1 MFKKKRGR
9 PSNAYKRKVKTMK
22 ILSLASIIAISGITI
37 YGLSGYIKEN
47 NDRLG
52 ASIEK
57 AKYYYTGEQNW
68 EYNGVRY
75 SCETGKG
82 TRYGNTQCA
91 IFREPASD
99 HYVETCDSRLAGS
112 SYDGYK
118 HCKDKCKGPD
128 GKGSI
133 KEEYIGKCIKWNK
146 KSDGSY
152 TYFHKD
158 RAVVYYCQ
166 EEKASDDSEVKPE
179 NVVSKNG
186 KCAENI
192 TDAKKHEQETEPF
205 TSSNIKCND
214 DKTIT
219 FTVVSNNGKISKC
232 EGSSNGTNWEDRK
245 CSKESKKTINSKYYY
260 HKLTNESGTSRTYN
274 LSSYCTT
281 PSQSPTPSNTGE
293 TPTNDGKTNDS
304 NDTPSEQNNDN
315 PSNEDK
321 PKELPELKIISSNGT
336 NLTNKEYSRNLCT
349 NSPFYISGAKVSEVS
364 IKSDKLKI
372 TNSLEKT
379 STDKAIIEPSKE
391 IKKGEKVQITV
402 TREEDK
408 KEAKVTFVNNTDCES
423 LKVCKKLGK
432 ININHGM
439 TIMDKKVITL
449 KQDAYFGLNLW
460 VYPINVNEKS
470 SQIDWKSSNPNV
482 VEIIKKSDQGIQIHA
497 KAKSNKTVKISASLG
512 GKTTYFKVKVN
523 AKKGKNNPGGYDNAP
538 KMVNCE
544 EKKSIEKAKIENIP
558 DQEYTGKVITPTI
571 KVTVDSKELKN
582 GTDYELVYSNN
593 VNPGTAKV
601 RIIGKGLYTR
611 SKVVTFT
618 IKSSEEKISRITV
631 SKKTRNLSD
640 EKCSTDPL
648 KVTFTNV
655 EDINIEDVYYSTD
668 NGAKW
673 NVLNSEKEG
682 PNATITLNKTYNYLL
697 IKVKDEEGNYS
708 KIYGPYNI
716 NIQKS
721 CNTLKKVTTIKI
733 SGIKKENKLT
743 KRIKV
748 KIQAKSNI
756 KTIQISTDGK
766 KTWVVS
772 KKCTINKNEATCNI
786 DSKHKSL
793 YYRVITVN
801 NEYQEFGEYIVK

>member
-37 YGLSGYIKEN
+37 YGLSGYIKGN

-52 ASIEK
+52 ASVTA
-57 AKYYYTGEQNW
+57 AKHKYSGDKEWVYYGKTY
-68 EYNGVRY
+68 Y
-75 SCETGKG
+75 CEGDY
-82 TRYGNTQCA
+82 TRYGDIACAKYTKAKVGYTCNTDLMHD
-91 IFREPASD
+91 SD
-99 HYVETCDSRLAGS
+99 PDKFF
-112 SYDGYK
+112 YDGYVIAEKSTCATQQTIEKK
-118 HCKDKCKGPD
+118 HCVKCSTKCDNGDTFIGNNKCRSTNKSSTQCTNLNGKYDNKGVCTYSSANEGQYFGKIRKTIYYCKDKEVTDNNQLTINDIVETENNSCVSSIVGAK
-128 GKGSI
+128 I
-133 KEEYIGKCIKWNK
+133 KETK
-146 KSDGSY
+146 
-152 TYFHKD
+152 
-158 RAVVYYCQ
+158 
-166 EEKASDDSEVKPE
+166 
-179 NVVSKNG
+179 
-186 KCAENI
+186 
-192 TDAKKHEQETEPF
+192 
-205 TSSNIKCND
+205 
-214 DKTIT
+214 
-219 FTVVSNNGKISKC
+219 
-232 EGSSNGTNWEDRK
+232 
-245 CSKESKKTINSKYYY
+245 
-260 HKLTNESGTSRTYN
+260 
-274 LSSYCTT
+274 
-281 PSQSPTPSNTGE
+281 PSQTPTPTDSGNSPTPTNTGE
-293 TPTNDGKTNDS
+293 TPTNDGKTDDS
-304 NDTPSEQNNDN
+304 NDTPSEQNNDK
-315 PSNEDK
+315 PSNEEK

-402 TREEDK
+402 TRTEDK

-460 VYPINVNEKS
+460 VYPINVKEKS
-470 SQIDWKSSNPNV
+470 SKIKWESSNPNV

-571 KVTVDSKELKN
+571 KVSVDSKELKN

-748 KIQAKSNI
+748 KVVAKSNI

-801 NEYQEFGEYIVK
+801 NEYQDFGEYKVK

>member
-37 YGLSGYIKEN
+37 YGLSGYIKGN

-52 ASIEK
+52 ASITK
-57 AKYYYTGEQNW
+57 ADGVTTGETIWKDSSDGIKYRCKSKGYTRAGNN
-68 EYNGVRY
+68 E
-75 SCETGKG
+75 CGKFV
-82 TRYGNTQCA
+82 YP
-91 IFREPASD
+91 ISD
-99 HYVETCDSRLAGS
+99 TTCNSDVLE
-112 SYDGYK
+112 K
-118 HCKDKCKGPD
+118 V
-128 GKGSI
+128 GK
-133 KEEYIGKCIKWNK
+133 KEEY
-146 KSDGSY
+146 
-152 TYFHKD
+152 
-158 RAVVYYCQ
+158 
-166 EEKASDDSEVKPE
+166 
-179 NVVSKNG
+179 KNFKLG
-186 KCAENI
+186 V
-192 TDAKKHEQETEPF
+192 DAKKDNCDVTGYED
-205 TSSNIKCND
+205 KCVKCENGKVKEVKEKATFYYCSD
-214 DKTIT
+214 KKLKTIDKSSLVSENKLQCIDGP
-219 FTVVSNNGKISKC
+219 TVKAETLDSCKANCSKIP
-232 EGSSNGTNWEDRK
+232 SSSDRK
-245 CSKESKKTINSKYYY
+245 GCEDKCT
-260 HKLTNESGTSRTYN
+260 RDF
-274 LSSYCTT
+274 SSDTT
-281 PSQSPTPSNTGE
+281 PTDSGNTPAPTNTGE
-293 TPTNDGKTNDS
+293 TPTKDGKTDDS
-304 NDTPSEQNNDN
+304 NDTPSEQNNDTPSNENNDN
-315 PSNEDK
+315 PSNEEK
-321 PKELPELKIISSNGT
+321 QKELPELKIISSNGT

-349 NSPFYISGAKVSEVS
+349 NSPFYISGAKTSEVS

-372 TNSLEKT
+372 TNSSEKT

-402 TREEDK
+402 TRTEDK

-423 LKVCKKLGK
+423 LKICKKLGK

-460 VYPINVNEKS
+460 VYPINVKEKS
-470 SQIDWKSSNPNV
+470 SQIVWKSSNPSV

-497 KAKSNKTVKISASLG
+497 KAKSNKAVKISATLG

-523 AKKGKNNPGGYDNAP
+523 AKKGKDNPGGYDNAP
-538 KMVNCE
+538 KMVNCD
-544 EKKSIEKAKIENIP
+544 EKKSISTAAKIESIP
-558 DQEYTGKVITPTI
+558 NQKYTGKVITPTI

-593 VNPGTAKV
+593 VNPGEAKV
-601 RIIGKGLYTR
+601 RIIGKGLYTD

-618 IKSSEEKISRITV
+618 INSPEEKLSRITI

-640 EKCSTDPL
+640 EKCSKDPL
-648 KVTFTNV
+648 NVTFTNV
-655 EDINIEDVYYSTD
+655 ENINIEDVYYSTD
-668 NGAKW
+668 NGKTW
-673 NVLNSEKEG
+673 NVLKSEKEG
-682 PNATITLNKTYNYLL
+682 PNATISLNKTYNYLL

-733 SGIKKENKLT
+733 SGIKKETNTLSKNK
-743 KRIKV
+743 KIKV

-756 KTIQISTDGK
+756 KTVQISNDGK

-772 KKCTINKNEATCNI
+772 KKCSINKNEATCNI

-801 NEYQEFGEYIVK
+801 NEYQDFGEYKVK